1 MPPID
6 KYEQIVTAWAEIS
19 EGPGWSNRPVFILLR
34 HTHTGVLRIIDLQ
47 PEEQDRV
54 LRMLHGAAARMAE
67 LLVKLCEAARAK
79 ADEDRAAG
87 GVQRTC

>member
-34 HTHTGVLRIIDLQ
+34 HTHTGTLRIISLQ

-54 LRMLHGAAARMAE
+54 LRMLHGAAARFTE
-67 LLVKLCEAARAK
+67 IFVKLCEAARAK
-79 ADEDRAAG
+79 ADEDPG
-87 GVQRTC
+87 SGPVQRTC